1 MKFKVTTFW
10 LNPRSG
16 VVEPVSEGVFMD
28 FPSLEIV
35 RNATMRFVTRDSF
48 PGYSLAIE
56 SDWLRFRALVLAQW
70 RAEAGRCLKA
80 PEGRSGS
87 PRRSSALS

>member
-56 SDWLRFRALVLAQW
+56 SDDGSVSERWYW
-70 RAEAGRCLKA
+70 HNGEARLEDA
-80 PEGRSGS
+80 
-87 PRRSSALS
+87 